1 MVIVAVEVLYL
12 LKTHMGHIAV
22 DRTQATA
29 EVDIF
34 ADDLICYFEHQNLLL
49 SLYIFMFCMS
59 GSYGGSDAGVYS
71 SSYGGDYISRG
82 SDVMLLAFL
91 TWN

>member
-1 MVIVAVEVLYL
+1 MAVEVLYL

-49 SLYIFMFCMS
+49 SLYIFNLCFACQVLM
-59 GSYGGSDAGVYS
+59 VV
-71 SSYGGDYISRG
+71 
-82 SDVMLLAFL
+82 VMRACTHQVMVVTTYLVEVM
-91 TWN
+91 